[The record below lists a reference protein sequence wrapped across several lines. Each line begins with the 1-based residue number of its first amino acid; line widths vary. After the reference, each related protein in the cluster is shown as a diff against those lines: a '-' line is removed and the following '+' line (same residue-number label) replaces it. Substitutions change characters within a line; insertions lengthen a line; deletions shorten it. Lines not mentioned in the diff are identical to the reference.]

1 MKPTVSHSTFFV
13 MLPSLPTSSSS
24 LCPSSKAHS
33 PLCHFKTTLTS
44 LRSPSLDL
52 SRIHLRVDWQT
63 LRRLPL
69 SGSIVFNFKALFT
82 PITDFRHEPYIPAL
96 VVKILK
102 EGKKSMMEYK
112 NTWHIEHV
120 ALPALEQWK
129 EEQEEEGLVE
139 AGWTEETLMESPFF
153 RGWEEKWMSA
163 RGS

>member
-1 MKPTVSHSTFFV
+1 
-13 MLPSLPTSSSS
+13 
-24 LCPSSKAHS
+24 
-33 PLCHFKTTLTS
+33 LTS

>member
-13 MLPSLPTSSSS
+13 MLPSLPTCSSS

-33 PLCHFKTTLTS
+33 PLCHFKTTLT
-44 LRSPSLDL
+44 
-52 SRIHLRVDWQT
+52 RIHLRVDWQT